1 MDWPVSLVEE
11 LASRRC
17 IVFLGAGASAG
28 CLSAVDRSSP
38 PTWGVFLED
47 LKNRIPDPDG
57 TETIDALIDKE
68 KYLDAVGCIP

>member
-47 LKNRIPDPDG
+47 LKNRMEQKPS
-57 TETIDALIDKE
+57 TH
-68 KYLDAVGCIP
+68 